1 MFKRN
6 VQLMQPLLVEF
17 RVACADLGLKL
28 PASTL
33 HLDRQVT
40 QILTARGRLA
50 KLQRQIQ
57 RGLMKEMP
65 PQIRQQLHTLL
76 HSTSDLVQLAD
87 SLVFLAEEYPLD
99 PEGSIACLGQI
110 NLRKGNVLAQIQRS
124 LPIAIDTN
132 AANCP
137 N

>member
-6 VQLMQPLLVEF
+6 VQLMQTLLVEF
-17 RVACADLGLKL
+17 RVAYVDLRLNL

-40 QILTARGRLA
+40 QILSARGRLA

-65 PQIRQQLHTLL
+65 PQLRQQLHTLL
-76 HSTSDLVQLAD
+76 HSTSDLLQLAD
-87 SLVFLAEEYPLD
+87 SLIFLAEEYPLD

-110 NLRKGNVLAQIQRS
+110 NLRKGNVLVQMHRS
-124 LPIAIDTN
+124 LPIAIDAS